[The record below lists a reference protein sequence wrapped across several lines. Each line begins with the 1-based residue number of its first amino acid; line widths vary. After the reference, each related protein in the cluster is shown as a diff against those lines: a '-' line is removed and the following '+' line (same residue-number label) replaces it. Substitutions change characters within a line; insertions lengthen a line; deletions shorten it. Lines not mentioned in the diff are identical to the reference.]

1 MLFNSSDVPSAKQL
15 QDLQFI
21 QRHSTKSWAQAFLTD
36 LKNCRKNVRSK
47 QTVVYD
53 FLPHGLG
60 DKVKI
65 IALKRSFQSLN
76 ENFFLDA
83 LKNSQNC
90 ALFLDVEGTL
100 CETYT
105 NLEASEGPSP
115 AVLKALDNLAGLPNF
130 SVYVITGRKSEV
142 LEKWFARAPKIG
154 LAAEYGMY
162 LRHSERSDWEVT
174 YESVGKWREMSL
186 RIIQNYV
193 ERTDG
198 SFIEEKGCSI
208 VFQHREADPDY
219 GALQAKEL
227 ASHLE
232 NLLMQH
238 MNECEVSTGLGY
250 VEVKPR
256 GMGKGAAVLSLL
268 KGIVAAKGPVDMIFA
283 AGDDVSDEEM
293 FRALHVL
300 KTEQQCLTVSKENL
314 TVISC
319 TIGQKPSD
327 ADYFVSDYSP
337 FTTLLK
343 FADSYCRSDR
353 HLSIPKNLSWR
364 SGLLATS
371 APREPDDFRETP
383 FTSLSEEDFVV

>member
-1 MLFNSSDVPSAKQL
+1 MLFNASDRPSAKQL
-15 QDLQFI
+15 QDLAFI
-21 QRHSTKSWAQAFLTD
+21 QRHSTKRWAQAFLTD
-36 LKNCRKNVRSK
+36 LKNSRKNVRTT
-47 QTVVYD
+47 QTAVYD

-76 ENFFLDA
+76 ENYFLDA

-105 NLEASEGPSP
+105 NLETSAGPAP
-115 AVLKALDNLAGLPNF
+115 AVLKALDSLAGLPNF
-130 SVYVITGRKSEV
+130 SVYVITGRKRKV
-142 LEKWFARAPKIG
+142 LEKWFADAPKVG
-154 LAAEYGMY
+154 LAAEYGSH
-162 LRHSERSDWEVT
+162 LRHSERSAWEVNC
-174 YESVGKWREMSL
+174 EPVGKWREMAL

-208 VFQHREADPDY
+208 VFRHREADPDY

-227 ASHLE
+227 ASHLQI
-232 NLLMQH
+232 LLMQH

-250 VEVKPR
+250 IEVKPR

-268 KGIVAAKGPVDMIFA
+268 KGIVAAKGPVDTIFA
-283 AGDDVSDEEM
+283 AGDDVADEEM
-293 FRALHVL
+293 FRVLHIL
-300 KTEQQCLTVSKENL
+300 KTEQPNLTVSKDLL

-327 ADYFVSDYSP
+327 ADYFISDFSP
-337 FTTLLK
+337 FTALLK
-343 FADSYCRSDR
+343 FADSYTRSDR

-364 SGLLATS
+364 SGLLAIS
-371 APREPDDFRETP
+371 PPRETDDSEETP
-383 FTSLSEEDFVV
+383 FTSISEEGFVV